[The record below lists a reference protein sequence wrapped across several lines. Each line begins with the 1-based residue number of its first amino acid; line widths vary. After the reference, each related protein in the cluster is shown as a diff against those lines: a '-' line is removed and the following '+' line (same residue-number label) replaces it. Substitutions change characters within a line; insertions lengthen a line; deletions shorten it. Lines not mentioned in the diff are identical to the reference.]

1 MQIYREIIMIIELPL
16 LRRQLPLPQIIKIES
31 ILPFYFFNFFDNEE
45 KKIIFGMI
53 QSTMLMMMMM
63 SDRNRTIFLHYFF
76 TPHSIDYIIVVAAAT
91 AAAAS
96 VKNIFF
102 IHSVFVI
109 QDFTVF
115 PSDDSVIKHSILFSS
130 FPHKT
135 NIFPQYSSM

>member
-1 MQIYREIIMIIELPL
+1 MIIELPL

-63 SDRNRTIFLHYFF
+63 SDRNRTIFFLHYFF

-102 IHSVFVI
+102 IHSVCDVLPLTI
-109 QDFTVF
+109 QSFRYRF
-115 PSDDSVIKHSILFSS
+115 PNLIPLSIPNTSS
-130 FPHKT
+130 AS
-135 NIFPQYSSM
+135 YSLICSLKKKIVYW

>member
-1 MQIYREIIMIIELPL
+1 MIIELPL

-102 IHSVFVI
+102 IHSVCDVLPLTI
-109 QDFTVF
+109 QLFCYRF
-115 PSDDSVIKHSILFSS
+115 PNLIPLSIPNTSS
-130 FPHKT
+130 AS
-135 NIFPQYSSM
+135 YSLICSLKKKIVY